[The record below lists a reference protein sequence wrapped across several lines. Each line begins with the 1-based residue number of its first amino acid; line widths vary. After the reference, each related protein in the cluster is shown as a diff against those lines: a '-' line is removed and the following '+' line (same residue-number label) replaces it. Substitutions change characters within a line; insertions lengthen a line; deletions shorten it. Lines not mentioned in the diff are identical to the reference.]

1 MAQPT
6 LLLASTA
13 ALRARLWVFLATI
26 FALCACTHRVP
37 TTQDRASLL
46 LKEYEENE
54 AKQLVPLLTQA
65 IRFPTVA
72 GNAQAHVDQKA
83 WLTNVA
89 QSYGFVVRD
98 ARMVVEIEL
107 PGPPGAPVLGLVVHG
122 DVQPVDPQAWSLP
135 PFAGVER
142 NGEILGRGTAD
153 DKGPLIQA
161 LLAMRALQVTGLPR
175 THTVRL
181 LVGSDEESGS
191 QDMRDYLR
199 DHSAP
204 DLSLV
209 LDSAFPVVVGEK
221 AWDGLT
227 VAVPVNQD
235 GSTQE
240 RAGAEAYPFAVA
252 SLEAGIGP
260 SIVPDRAILVLRWR
274 RGRAEWGAIHNR
286 LCVKAAPEGLRTEC
300 TVVDDRL
307 TLRAYGRAAH
317 SGVNIE
323 GGRNALVHLARIVE
337 GELPPGGA
345 SDLLAFARLAGA
357 DIYGTGLGL
366 TLSDPIWGRYAVNVA
381 QVRRGNPFSQD
392 GSSENQLVL
401 VVNLRRTPPMT
412 AKESHQYLERIVAD
426 FNRRTGAALSP
437 GGYFQD
443 EPLAFNPESKLVKR
457 LLEDYRQAMGRS
469 ERPAISGG
477 GTYAKRLPRA
487 IAFGMWLPGK
497 PYPGHDV
504 DEHVSVA
511 DLHLG
516 TRILLH
522 ALADLACTEPIADP
536 FAP

>member
-1 MAQPT
+1 
-6 LLLASTA
+6 
-13 ALRARLWVFLATI
+13 
-26 FALCACTHRVP
+26 
-37 TTQDRASLL
+37 
-46 LKEYEENE
+46 
-54 AKQLVPLLTQA
+54 
-65 IRFPTVA
+65 
-72 GNAQAHVDQKA
+72 
-83 WLTNVA
+83 
-89 QSYGFVVRD
+89 
-98 ARMVVEIEL
+98 MVTEIEL

-122 DVQPVDPQAWSLP
+122 DVQPVDPEAWSLP

-142 NGEILGRGTAD
+142 DGEIFGRGAAD

-161 LLAMRALQVTGLPR
+161 LLAMRALQATQLPR

-191 QDMRDYLR
+191 QDIRDYLL

-227 VAVPVNQD
+227 VAVPVNEG
-235 GSTQE
+235 GSTEE
-240 RAGAEAYPFAVA
+240 RAGAEAFPFAVA

-260 SIVPDRAILVLRWR
+260 SIVPDRATLVLRWR
-274 RGRAEWGAIHNR
+274 RGVADWNPIRNR
-286 LCVKAAPEGLRTEC
+286 LCAKPAPQGFQTEC
-300 TVVDDRL
+300 SIAGDRL
-307 TLRAYGRAAH
+307 TLRAYGHAAH

-337 GELPPGGA
+337 GELPAGGA
-345 SDLLAFARLAGA
+345 SDLLAFARLAGV

-366 TLSDPIWGRYAVNVA
+366 TRSDPVWGRYAVNVA

-392 GSSENQLVL
+392 ASSQNQLVL
-401 VVNLRRTPPMT
+401 VINLRRIPPMT
-412 AKESHQYLERIVAD
+412 ASDSQQYLERIVAD
-426 FNRRTGAALSP
+426 FNQRTGAELLP

-457 LLEDYRQAMGRS
+457 LLEDYRQVMGRS

-477 GTYAKRLPRA
+477 GTYAKRLPHS

-497 PYPGHDV
+497 PYPGHDAN
-504 DEHVSVA
+504 EKISLA

-516 TRILLH
+516 TRILLY
-522 ALADLACTEPIADP
+522 ALADLVCSEPIADP